1 MRPADEP
8 QVHIAPNSSLNG
20 QRPGLI
26 GIAIGTIM
34 AEFEMYNVTP
44 EFAIKLAGR
53 LLDAAS
59 EVRVHVEDER
69 T

>member
-1 MRPADEP
+1 
-8 QVHIAPNSSLNG
+8 
-20 QRPGLI
+20 
-26 GIAIGTIM
+26 M